1 MTEYGK
7 TFTITISSN
16 TNSINNTAMVI
27 DFKLK
32 LPLNTSYEWKIDIPR
47 PPTSYVDENFIKSYN
62 YIMELIKNYTPK
74 ASLERHYKNKLYIP
88 LALILLEDK
97 EKKSG
102 TRYLLVYFPSKDP
115 CSFSKIH
122 VELCKQANN
131 VYNLVRQTK
140 EMKCLEWE
148 TVYNTSMKIS
158 FFRNSNVHKT
168 KLFKLSIDNDIN
180 RQWLEED
187 GQDIDI
193 SCISKQKRQKKHFLT
208 MPTQKSAEFMADFSI
223 KTIGKK
229 RNLEPNVL
237 CNNTTEAFKE
247 IKKRTLLSCYHTI
260 KTNENFQNVISA
272 KQLVDAIKSLKDTLQ
287 NQHDKLKVESA
298 IDAAA
303 NLFYEDVSWRLGEVN
318 PVPSKFKNSSYD
330 IDQVIIYITII
341 HNYY

>member
-7 TFTITISSN
+7 TLTITISSN
-16 TNSINNTAMVI
+16 TNSIKNTAMVI

-47 PPTSYVDENFIKSYN
+47 PPTSYVDENFTKSYN

-158 FFRNSNVHKT
+158 FFPR
-168 KLFKLSIDNDIN
+168 LPPKLSLQHHLPLYVCLNSPAMPSIGLD
-180 RQWLEED
+180 L
-187 GQDIDI
+187 
-193 SCISKQKRQKKHFLT
+193 LT
-208 MPTQKSAEFMADFSI
+208 GVEPLLSTLPSRLF
-223 KTIGKK
+223 
-229 RNLEPNVL
+229 LEPKPFDIL
-237 CNNTTEAFKE
+237 
-247 IKKRTLLSCYHTI
+247 IQLS
-260 KTNENFQNVISA
+260 
-272 KQLVDAIKSLKDTLQ
+272 L
-287 NQHDKLKVESA
+287 
-298 IDAAA
+298 
-303 NLFYEDVSWRLGEVN
+303 
-318 PVPSKFKNSSYD
+318 
-330 IDQVIIYITII
+330 
-341 HNYY
+341 